1 MGHSEKCRDLDTF
14 WDQSTSTCKECPR
27 AAGEWFAIAVYPVLF
42 DSIVLC
48 FILLMCTNTGREIT
62 PNCGF
67 DDLGGRHEVP
77 WRECKKGTF
86 NDGSSAHC
94 KPCAQCPPGF
104 IYAHQCTTTSDTKC
118 EASGRGTGHPV
129 TIRTERGFTL
139 KPHPA
144 TTPPPLYTEAAG
156 AGIITALAFAIVIT
170 ITLGVIC
177 ACLIWRRKR
186 GRRHAVLGFHRRSSH
201 INSGFSPLS
210 ALDNDL
216 RHILSPDILSSPL
229 QTVLDNL
236 DVLEELVIL
245 LDPENQGV
253 KNTKHLASHCSFPA
267 TWITYIYSMKDS
279 KSPLKAVLE
288 GVNSKHPDWTVG
300 HLAERLKLMERNDAI
315 AVLSKLG
322 ECVMQA

>member
-14 WDQSTSTCKECPR
+14 WDQSTSTCKECSR
-27 AAGEWFAIAVYPVLF
+27 AA
-42 DSIVLC
+42 
-48 FILLMCTNTGREIT
+48 GREIT

-67 DDLGGRHEVP
+67 DDWGGRHEVP
-77 WRECKKGTF
+77 SRVCKKGTF

-104 IYAHQCTTTSDTKC
+104 IYAHQCNTTSDTKC

-129 TIRTERGFTL
+129 IIHTERGFTL

-156 AGIITALAFAIVIT
+156 AGTITALAFAIVIT

-177 ACLIWRRKR
+177 ACLMWRRKR

-210 ALDNDL
+210 APPLDNDS
-216 RHILSPDILSSPL
+216 RHILSPDILSAPL

-322 ECVMQA
+322 ERVMEA